1 VTERLYYNDAY
12 ARAFDARVVETADD
26 GRRVYLD
33 RTTFYPSSGGQPFD
47 VGTLGG
53 VRVLDVVDEG
63 DRIAHLLESPLSK
76 VDVSGALDWNR
87 RFDHMQQHTGQ
98 HLLSAVLVELFGAE
112 TVSFHMGSEVSTIDV
127 AAPSLSDGQL
137 ARAEDRANELIFEN
151 RPVLISYADSQSD
164 LGLRKAS
171 EREGTLRIVNI
182 DNFDKSA
189 CGGTHVRSTGE
200 IGLVLLRKT
209 EKIRGTTRL
218 EFVCGMR
225 AVRRAR
231 MDYRALAQISRS
243 FSAPIDE
250 TPALAAAQVEK
261 AQDAEKARKRLAAEL
276 AEVRGRELYAAT
288 PESEGGLRK
297 VIERTEIGEDQRIR
311 AQSFIAGSKAV
322 YLAVSETPPSI
333 LFAVSTDSGLH
344 AGNLVKAA
352 VTAAGGRGGGN
363 ANVAQ
368 GSVPDAA
375 ALPAIVAALGF

>member
-1 VTERLYYNDAY
+1 MTERLYYNDAY

-33 RTTFYPSSGGQPFD
+33 RTAFYPSSGGQPFD
-47 VGTLGG
+47 VGKLGA
-53 VRVLDVVDEG
+53 VRVVDVIDEG
-63 DRIAHLLESPLSK
+63 ERIVHVLDAPLTEGAVAGE
-76 VDVSGALDWNR
+76 VDWER

-127 AAPSLSDGQL
+127 AAASLSDAQL

-151 RPVLISYADSQSD
+151 RPVLISYADSQGD

-171 EREGTLRIVNI
+171 AREGTLRIVNI

-209 EKIRGTTRL
+209 EKIRATTRL
-218 EFVCGMR
+218 EFLCGMR
-225 AVRRAR
+225 AVRRTR

-261 AQDAEKARKRLAAEL
+261 AQDAEKARKRLATEL
-276 AEVRGRELYAAT
+276 AEVRGRELYASTA
-288 PESEGGLRK
+288 ESDGRRTL
-297 VIERTEIGEDQRIR
+297 IERTVIGEDQRVR
-311 AQSFIAGSKAV
+311 AQAFIAGAKAV
-322 YLAVSETPPSI
+322 YLAVSEAPPAI
-333 LFAVSTDSGLH
+333 LLAVSPDSGLH

-352 VTAAGGRGGGN
+352 VTAVGGRGGGN
-363 ANVAQ
+363 ATVAQ

-375 ALPAIVAALGF
+375 SLAAVVQALGI